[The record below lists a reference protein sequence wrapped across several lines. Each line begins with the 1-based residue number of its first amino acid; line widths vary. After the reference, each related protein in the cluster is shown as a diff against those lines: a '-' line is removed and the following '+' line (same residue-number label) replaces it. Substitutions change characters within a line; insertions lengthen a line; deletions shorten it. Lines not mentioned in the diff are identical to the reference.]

1 MSEPLDYRSLLQ
13 SEFDRRKS
21 RQSSY
26 SLRAFSRTLRI
37 SPAQLSQL
45 LSGKRPLTAK
55 TAKLIADRLN
65 LSPTERNGFVNSILE
80 RVDPGQSPSPEELS
94 EENFQLIASW
104 YHFAILSLADL
115 KSFRPDPFWIAGQL
129 GIEVAQAA
137 DALKRL
143 QVLKVIEIKNGRL
156 IKLGQGLR
164 TTSDIPSAAIRR
176 NHYENL
182 TKAQEKLEEIAV
194 ELREFSSITTAI
206 STTNIPQ
213 AKRLITQFKRELATL
228 LEKGRK
234 EAVYTL
240 AIQLFP
246 VSKMESK

>member
-13 SEFDRRKS
+13 SEFERRKN
-21 RQSSY
+21 RQSGY
-26 SLRAFSRTLRI
+26 SLRAFSRILRI

-55 TAKLIADRLN
+55 TAALIADRLN
-65 LSPTERNGFVNSILE
+65 LSPAEKNGFINSTLE
-80 RVDPGQSPSPEELS
+80 RHATSPVTSPEELS

-115 KSFRPDPFWIAGQL
+115 ASFRADPFWISGQL
-129 GIEVAQAA
+129 GIEVSEAA
-137 DALKRL
+137 AALKRL
-143 QVLKVIEIKNGRL
+143 QLLKLIEIKGGRL
-156 IKLGQGLR
+156 IKLGLGLR
-164 TTSDIPSAAIRR
+164 TSSDIPSAAIRR
-176 NHYENL
+176 NHQENL
-182 TKAQEKLEEIAV
+182 AKAQQRLEDTSV
-194 ELREFSSITTAI
+194 EFREYSSITTAI
-206 STTNIPQ
+206 STKNIPQ

-246 VSKMESK
+246 VSKLETE